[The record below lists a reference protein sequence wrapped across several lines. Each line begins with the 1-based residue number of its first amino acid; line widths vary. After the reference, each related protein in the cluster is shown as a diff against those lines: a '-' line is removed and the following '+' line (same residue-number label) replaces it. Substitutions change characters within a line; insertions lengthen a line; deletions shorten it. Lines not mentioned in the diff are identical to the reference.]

1 MNDRNGNVQLDERAM
16 AGVLYRYLA
25 SDHGR
30 LDHLLEQA
38 AAKHGGIDVE
48 SYADFRKGLLRH
60 ISIEEKIV
68 FPAVAKCQGRDKI
81 ALTDRLHIDHAAIVS
96 LMVPP
101 PSLSIIQTLKSVF
114 AVHNPLEENDGGLY
128 DLFEAWV
135 GADIH
140 IILEEITAA
149 PAVAVLPHNPKP
161 ELLQLAKQA
170 VRRAG
175 HEFQE

>member
-1 MNDRNGNVQLDERAM
+1 M
-16 AGVLYRYLA
+16 AGVLYQYLA

-38 AAKHGGIDVE
+38 AAKPGVIDVE

-68 FPAVAKCQGRDKI
+68 FPAVAKFKGRDKI

-114 AVHNPLEENDGGLY
+114 AVHNPLEENNGGLY
-128 DLFEAWV
+128 DLFEASV

-140 IILEEITAA
+140 IMLEEITAA
-149 PAVAVLPHNPKP
+149 PAVCGVATQSETRTPPVG
-161 ELLQLAKQA
+161 E
-170 VRRAG
+170 AG
-175 HEFQE
+175 SPTCRSRISRMMRVFSISMM